1 MREMTELQATLILT
15 AVAILLIPL
24 GVWIIR
30 AARRSRAA
38 FAPLAGLLML
48 LGAFYPPDPPPPPP
62 AESVAPDEDD
72 EPKDPTRR
80 KI

>member
-1 MREMTELQATLILT
+1 MSEAHATLILIGV
-15 AVAILLIPL
+15 AVLLIPL

-30 AARRSRAA
+30 AARRSRVA
-38 FAPLAGLLML
+38 FAPLVGMLML

-72 EPKDPTRR
+72 EPKDPERPE
-80 KI
+80 

>member
-1 MREMTELQATLILT
+1 MSQTHANLILIGV
-15 AVAILLIPL
+15 AVLLIPL

-38 FAPLAGLLML
+38 FAPLVGMLML

-62 AESVAPDEDD
+62 AESVKPDEDD
-72 EPKDPTRR
+72 EPKDPERPA
-80 KI
+80 